1 MIKNFLYNYFGFNKQ
16 QRNGLLVLL
25 GISLLL
31 LLIRITYPYF
41 IQPDKIIVQNLP
53 LIEMKLDSTAASTEK
68 KVYTTVEEKTSR
80 SKKFEF
86 DPNTV
91 SLEQLISLGF
101 RERSAKTFIKYR
113 NKGFIFKQK
122 SDLKKV
128 YGMSDSFYA
137 ELEPYILI
145 SVKNEIQQSAPKPE
159 PVREPILPK
168 KSQNTKVIE
177 LNTADSTALTELN
190 GIGPSYAKRIVKY
203 RSMLGGFVS
212 VEQLKE
218 VYGFNEELFQKVKN
232 SVTINAS
239 LIKKINL
246 NKDDFK
252 SINKHPYLSYEI
264 TKSLF
269 DWRRKT
275 SLNATNLKEILND
288 PALYTKLLPYLAF
301 D

>member
-1 MIKNFLYNYFGFNKQ
+1 MIKSFLYNYFGFNKQ

-25 GISLLL
+25 GISLIL

-53 LIEMKLDSTAASTEK
+53 LIEMRVDSAVASTEK
-68 KVYTTVEEKTSR
+68 KGFTKVEEKTSVA
-80 SKKFEF
+80 KKFDF

-113 NKGFIFKQK
+113 SKGFVFKQK

-128 YGMSDSFYA
+128 YGISDSFYA

-145 SVKNEIQQSAPKPE
+145 PAKNDQQQKEPKPE
-159 PVREPILPK
+159 PMKETELPK
-168 KSQNTKVIE
+168 KTQNIKVLE
-177 LNTADSTALTELN
+177 LNTADSIALTELS
-190 GIGPSYAKRIVKY
+190 GIGPSYAKRILKY

-212 VEQLKE
+212 SEQLKE

-232 SVTINAS
+232 SVTVNAT
-239 LIKKINL
+239 LVKKINL

-252 SINKHPYLSYEI
+252 SINKHPYLSYEV
-264 TKSLF
+264 TKTIF